1 MLNTYWRLLIL
12 LQIEID
18 KLIFKMTE
26 LFELLNNKLLFWSL
40 ISCLTA
46 QILKIVFNFF
56 SAGEF
61 RVGII
66 FETGGMPSSHSA
78 LVTALT
84 SGLGIDLGFDDPI
97 FALAVGISLIVMY
110 DASGVRRSA
119 GLNAKEINKL
129 SKIIDKT
136 SSLNLKET
144 LGHSKL
150 EVIVGSMLG
159 PLISLPGMVFIG
171 SPLDIYQYIFN

>member
-1 MLNTYWRLLIL
+1 
-12 LQIEID
+12 
-18 KLIFKMTE
+18 MTE
-26 LFELLNNKLLFWSL
+26 LFELINNKLLFWSL

-46 QILKIVFNFF
+46 QVLKIFFNFF
-56 SAGEF
+56 SAGEL

-78 LVTALT
+78 LMTAIT
-84 SGLGIDLGFDDPI
+84 SGLGMDLGFDNSI
-97 FALAVGISLIVMY
+97 FALAVGVSLIVMY

-129 SKIIDKT
+129 SKSIDEKST
-136 SSLNLKET
+136 LNLKET

-150 EVIVGSMLG
+150 EVIVGSILG
-159 PLISLPGMVFIG
+159 PLISLPGMVFLG
-171 SPLDIYQYIFN
+171 SPSNIFNYIFN

>member
-1 MLNTYWRLLIL
+1 
-12 LQIEID
+12 
-18 KLIFKMTE
+18 MTE
-26 LFELLNNKLLFWSL
+26 LFELINNKLLFWSL

-46 QILKIVFNFF
+46 QFLKIVFNFF
-56 SAGEF
+56 SVGEL

-78 LVTALT
+78 LITSIA
-84 SGLGIDLGFDDPI
+84 SGLGMDLGFDDPI

-129 SKIIDKT
+129 SKSLDEKST
-136 SSLNLKET
+136 LNLKET

-150 EVIVGSMLG
+150 EVFVGSILG
-159 PLISLPGMVFIG
+159 PLISLPGLVFIG
-171 SPLDIYQYIFN
+171 APLNIFHHIFN

>member
-1 MLNTYWRLLIL
+1 MSELI
-12 LQIEID
+12 E
-18 KLIFKMTE
+18 LI
-26 LFELLNNKLLFWSL
+26 NNKLLFWSL
-40 ISCLTA
+40 VSCITA

-56 SAGEF
+56 TAGELKI
-61 RVGII
+61 GII

-78 LVTALT
+78 LITSLT
-84 SGLGIDLGFDDPI
+84 SGLGMDLGFDDPI

-129 SKIIDKT
+129 SKSIDEKST
-136 SSLNLKET
+136 SNLKET

-150 EVIVGSMLG
+150 EVMVGSILG
-159 PLISLPGMVFIG
+159 PLISLPGIVFIG
-171 SPLDIYQYIFN
+171 PPSNIFHYIF

>member
-1 MLNTYWRLLIL
+1 
-12 LQIEID
+12 
-18 KLIFKMTE
+18 MTQF
-26 LFELLNNKLLFWSL
+26 FELINNKLLFWSL
-40 ISCLTA
+40 FSCLTA

-56 SAGEF
+56 SAGEL
-61 RVGII
+61 RIGII

-78 LVTALT
+78 LITSLT
-84 SGLGIDLGFDDPI
+84 SGLGMELGFDDPI

-129 SKIIDKT
+129 SKSFDENST
-136 SSLNLKET
+136 LNLKET

-150 EVIVGSMLG
+150 EVIVGSLIG
-159 PLISLPGMVFIG
+159 PLILLPGIVFIG
-171 SPLDIYQYIFN
+171 SPSNIFHYIFN

>member
-1 MLNTYWRLLIL
+1 MLITCYLSLTS

-18 KLIFKMTE
+18 KIAKMTE
-26 LFELLNNKLLFWSL
+26 LLELLNNKLLFWSL

-46 QILKIVFNFF
+46 QVFKIVFNFF
-56 SAGEF
+56 SAGEL
-61 RVGII
+61 RIGII

-78 LVTALT
+78 LITSLT
-84 SGLGIDLGFDDPI
+84 SGIGMDLGFDDPL

-129 SKIIDKT
+129 SKSLDEKST
-136 SSLNLKET
+136 LNLKET

-150 EVIVGSMLG
+150 EVIVGSILG
-159 PLISLPGMVFIG
+159 PLISLPGIVFIG
-171 SPLDIYQYIFN
+171 SPLNIFHYIFN